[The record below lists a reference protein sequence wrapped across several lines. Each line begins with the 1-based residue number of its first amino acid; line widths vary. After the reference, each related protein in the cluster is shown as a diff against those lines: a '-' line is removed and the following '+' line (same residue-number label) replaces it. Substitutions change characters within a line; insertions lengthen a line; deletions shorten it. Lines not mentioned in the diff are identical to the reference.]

1 MIPLPSGSRQPKLE
15 NRKCVVSASP
25 VLGWT
30 VIVPF
35 VGGWFAKSVTL
46 SVAVWLSELMAVKV
60 NLNDF
65 PARSAPAR
73 AASQRLSEGV
83 AKRVRLFTLM
93 SSLCHTSEITEKV
106 SLEVLFPDFTVAA
119 K

>member
-1 MIPLPSGSRQPKLE
+1 MPLPSGSRQSKLE

-30 VIVPF
+30 VTVPF

-93 SSLCHTSEITEKV
+93 SSLRHTSEIIEKV